1 MSLISETVALVKK
14 EFLLEFR
21 LRYMFNA
28 VLLYLAGAI
37 FICYFAFFGRGGDLS
52 PMTWNALFWIIV
64 LLSSVNAASR
74 SFLLERSNRHYYYY
88 FVASPGAIIL
98 SKLIYNIVLLILMAL
113 AGLALFMSMMGDDV
127 VKDLYMFIG
136 IAVMGAACL
145 ASTLTFIAAI
155 AAQTQHSMT
164 LMAVLSFPVVLPVL
178 LILIKVSKN
187 AIDGLERSLS
197 YQDLIVLCAVN
208 VITITVSYLLFPYIW
223 KN

>member
-1 MSLISETVALVKK
+1 MSLISETTALVKK

-28 VLLYLAGAI
+28 VLVYLAGAI

-64 LLSSVNAASR
+64 LLASVNAASR
-74 SFLLERSNRHYYYY
+74 SFLLERPSRQYYYY
-88 FVASPGAIIL
+88 FMASPGAIIL
-98 SKLIYNIVLLILMAL
+98 SKLIYNIVLLSLMAL
-113 AGLALFMSMMGDDV
+113 LGLLLFA
-127 VKDLYMFIG
+127 F
-136 IAVMGAACL
+136 VMGNVVQDMGMFVAIALIGASCL
-145 ASTLTFIAAI
+145 AATLTFIAAI

-164 LMAVLSFPVVLPVL
+164 LMAVLSFPVVIPVL
-178 LILIKVSKN
+178 LILIKVSKS

-197 YQDLIVLCAVN
+197 YQDLLVLIAVK
-208 VITITVSYLLFPYIW
+208 VITITVSYLLFPYLW

>member
-1 MSLISETVALVKK
+1 MSLMSETVALVKK

-28 VLLYLAGAI
+28 VLVYLGGAI

-64 LLSSVNAASR
+64 LLASVNAASR

-113 AGLALFMSMMGDDV
+113 AGLALFTFVMGNVVQDLSM
-127 VKDLYMFIG
+127 FTS
-136 IAVMGAACL
+136 IAVIGAVCL
-145 ASTLTFIAAI
+145 ATTLTFIAAI

-164 LMAVLSFPVVLPVL
+164 LMAVLSFPVVIPVL
-178 LILIKVSKN
+178 LVLIKVSKN

-197 YQDLIVLCAVN
+197 VQDLIVLGAVN
-208 VITITVSYLLFPYIW
+208 VITIAVSYLLFPYLW

>member
-28 VLLYLAGAI
+28 VLVYLAGAI

-52 PMTWNALFWIIV
+52 PTTWNALFWIIV
-64 LLSSVNAASR
+64 LLASVNAASR
-74 SFLLERSNRHYYYY
+74 SFLLERSSRQYYYY

-98 SKLIYNIVLLILMAL
+98 SKLIYNIVLLVLMSL
-113 AGLALFMSMMGDDV
+113 SGLVLFAFVMGGNV
-127 VKDLYMFIG
+127 VQDLPMFIG
-136 IAVMGAACL
+136 VAIIGAACL
-145 ASTLTFIAAI
+145 AATLTFIAAI

-164 LMAVLSFPVVLPVL
+164 LMAVLSFPVVIPIL
-178 LILIKVSKN
+178 LVLIKVSKN

-208 VITITVSYLLFPYIW
+208 VITITVSYLLFPYLW

>member
-88 FVASPGAIIL
+88 FIASPGAIIL

-145 ASTLTFIAAI
+145 AATLTFIAAI

>member
-28 VLLYLAGAI
+28 VLVYLAGAI

-64 LLSSVNAASR
+64 LLASVNAASR
-74 SFLLERSNRHYYYY
+74 SFLLERSSRHYYYY
-88 FVASPGAIIL
+88 FLASPGAIIL
-98 SKLIYNIVLLILMAL
+98 SKLIYNIVLLILMAMV
-113 AGLALFMSMMGDDV
+113 GLALFTLMMGNAV
-127 VKDLYMFIG
+127 QDLTMFIG
-136 IAVMGAACL
+136 ITIIGASCL
-145 ASTLTFIAAI
+145 AATLTFIAAI

-164 LMAVLSFPVVLPVL
+164 LMAVLSFPVVIPVL
-178 LILIKVSKN
+178 LILIKVSKS
-187 AIDGLERSLS
+187 AIDGLERSLA
-197 YQDLIVLCAVN
+197 YQDLMVLLAVN
-208 VITITVSYLLFPYIW
+208 VITITVSYLLFPYLW

>member
-28 VLLYLAGAI
+28 VLVYLAGAI

-52 PMTWNALFWIIV
+52 PMTWNALFWIII
-64 LLSSVNAASR
+64 LLASVNAASR

-113 AGLALFMSMMGDDV
+113 AGLALFAFVMGNV
-127 VKDLYMFIG
+127 VQDLSMFIG
-136 IAVMGAACL
+136 IAVIGAACL
-145 ASTLTFIAAI
+145 AATLTFIAAI

-164 LMAVLSFPVVLPVL
+164 LMAVLSFPIVLPVL

-197 YQDLIVLCAVN
+197 VQDVIVLGAVN

>member
-1 MSLISETVALVKK
+1 MSETVALVKK

-28 VLLYLAGAI
+28 VLVYLGGAI

-64 LLSSVNAASR
+64 LLASVNAASR

-113 AGLALFMSMMGDDV
+113 AGLALFTFVMGNVVQDLSM
-127 VKDLYMFIG
+127 FTS
-136 IAVMGAACL
+136 IAVIGAVCL
-145 ASTLTFIAAI
+145 ATTLTFIAAI

-164 LMAVLSFPVVLPVL
+164 LMAVLSFPVVIPVL
-178 LILIKVSKN
+178 LVLIKVSKN

-197 YQDLIVLCAVN
+197 VQDLIVLGAVN
-208 VITITVSYLLFPYIW
+208 VITIAVSYLLFPYLW

>member
-1 MSLISETVALVKK
+1 MSLIRETTALVKK

-28 VLLYLAGAI
+28 VLVYLAGAI

-64 LLSSVNAASR
+64 LLASVNAASR
-74 SFLLERSNRHYYYY
+74 SFLLERPTRQYYYY
-88 FVASPGAIIL
+88 FMAAPGAIIL
-98 SKLIYNIVLLILMAL
+98 SKLIYNIVLLSLMAL
-113 AGLALFMSMMGDDV
+113 TGLALFA
-127 VKDLYMFIG
+127 L
-136 IAVMGAACL
+136 VMGNVVQDIPMFVWITIVGSGCL
-145 ASTLTFIAAI
+145 AATLTFIAAI

-164 LMAVLSFPVVLPVL
+164 LMAVLSFPVVIPVL
-178 LILIKVSKN
+178 LILIKLSKS

-197 YQDLIVLCAVN
+197 YQDLIVLLAVK
-208 VITITVSYLLFPYIW
+208 VITITVSYLLFPYLW

>member
-1 MSLISETVALVKK
+1 MSLMSETVALVKK

-28 VLLYLAGAI
+28 VLVYLGGAI

-64 LLSSVNAASR
+64 LLASVNAASR

-113 AGLALFMSMMGDDV
+113 AGLALFAFVMGNV
-127 VKDLYMFIG
+127 VQDLSMFIG
-136 IAVMGAACL
+136 IAVIGAACL
-145 ASTLTFIAAI
+145 AATLTFIAAI

-164 LMAVLSFPVVLPVL
+164 LMAVLSFPIVLPVL

-197 YQDLIVLCAVN
+197 VQDVIVLGAVN
-208 VITITVSYLLFPYIW
+208 VITIAVSYLLFPYLW

>member
-28 VLLYLAGAI
+28 VLVYLAGAI

-52 PMTWNALFWIIV
+52 PMTWNALFWIII
-64 LLSSVNAASR
+64 LLASVNAASR
-74 SFLLERSNRHYYYY
+74 SFLLERASRQYYYY

-98 SKLIYNIVLLILMAL
+98 SKLIYNIVLLVLMAL
-113 AGLALFMSMMGDDV
+113 VGLALFTFVMGNVVEDV
-127 VKDLYMFIG
+127 TMFIG
-136 IAVMGAACL
+136 IAVIGAACL
-145 ASTLTFIAAI
+145 AATLTFIAAI

-164 LMAVLSFPVVLPVL
+164 LMAVLSFPVVIPVL
-178 LILIKVSKN
+178 LVLIKISKN

-197 YQDLIVLCAVN
+197 FQDLIVLGAVN
-208 VITITVSYLLFPYIW
+208 VITIAVSYLLFPYLW

>member
-1 MSLISETVALVKK
+1 MSLMSETVALVKK

-28 VLLYLAGAI
+28 VLVYLGGAI

-64 LLSSVNAASR
+64 LLDSVNAASR

-113 AGLALFMSMMGDDV
+113 AGLALFTFVMGNVVQDLSM
-127 VKDLYMFIG
+127 FTS
-136 IAVMGAACL
+136 IAVIGAVCL
-145 ASTLTFIAAI
+145 ATTLTFIAAI

-164 LMAVLSFPVVLPVL
+164 LMAVLSFPVVIPVL
-178 LILIKVSKN
+178 LVLIKVSKN

-197 YQDLIVLCAVN
+197 VQDLIVLGAVN
-208 VITITVSYLLFPYIW
+208 VITIAVSYLLFPYIW